1 MLGHKDYIILVFP
14 AKIHGFIKDN
24 FSFQLLHAVKVIKWQ
39 GLFYSFSTNLFNLK
53 NHGKI
58 MKSVKSIIDKEIQ
71 LIRISKFGRITS

>member
-24 FSFQLLHAVKVIKWQ
+24 FSFQLLHAVKVIKMA
-39 GLFYSFSTNLFNLK
+39 GVILILFLPIYLFSK

-58 MKSVKSIIDKEIQ
+58 MKSVKSIIDKENSIN
-71 LIRISKFGRITS
+71 TY